1 MKCISWNVNGL
12 RAVVK
17 KNFMDVFNELDADFS
32 VYKKQNYKLD
42 KLI

>member
-17 KNFMDVFNELDADFS
+17 KNFMDVFNELDADFFLFTRNKITS
-32 VYKKQNYKLD
+32 WAN
-42 KLI
+42 